1 MTLGDGS
8 CLFTSVA
15 HSLIQRVQSGDSAVH
30 QILSRLGVSE
40 SHFDNITYIRRVLRE
55 RMVQEWNNNL
65 EYYQGFLTVDVD
77 LSAVSQEYLDDAH
90 FSGSA
95 GDLMALSIANVI
107 QMPLT
112 IFSPAQNMPLI
123 CIMPTTSSNLTP
135 ALCSTNPICLAYTP
149 DTGERPGHYDS
160 VIALSDSSL
169 SQVKRTKVARCSC
182 GRKPNAI
189 SVPCSSLRCPCF
201 RDTKACCK
209 SCTCKNCGNTHGLR
223 PPVSTTRQRDRY
235 DEQLY
240 PLRRKPGCDFMRDI
254 GEQIING
261 RFTTL
266 EVLLLK
272 DIVMYCIFHGI
283 EKKYLISSKINCLNK
298 ALERYVYTIMW
309 RYSHLV
315 QYAASVYVFSMS
327 KCNYITTAVLYY

>member
-1 MTLGDGS
+1 
-8 CLFTSVA
+8 
-15 HSLIQRVQSGDSAVH
+15 
-30 QILSRLGVSE
+30 
-40 SHFDNITYIRRVLRE
+40 
-55 RMVQEWNNNL
+55 
-65 EYYQGFLTVDVD
+65 
-77 LSAVSQEYLDDAH
+77 
-90 FSGSA
+90 
-95 GDLMALSIANVI
+95 MALSIANVI

-272 DIVMYCIFHGI
+272 DIFMYCIFHGI

-298 ALERYVYTIMW
+298 ALERYVYIIMW

-327 KCNYITTAVLYY
+327 NCNYITTAVLYY